1 MHGTEIPVGNQMEPP
16 VTTHNIRLQ
25 RIQLKHYTCKIVT
38 RFSSPRFLSQRIPL
52 RTFVLYATMYNRN
65 AARTTFITKPRRMQP
80 TPTSI
85 ENSFSSTKT
94 KGQSIRVVGGIG
106 RGRIMSSDF
115 TASFGEDS
123 PRLSSQR
130 FDSARFES
138 FPNYAGSELMREAG
152 LEEDSSTY
160 GSGAVD
166 PPPPSEEISEGGDF
180 AVNGPIPPVP
190 AEEAFALREWRRSN
204 AIRLE
209 EKERR
214 EKEVLKE
221 IIKEADEHKAEYY
234 RKWKIRCENSRAV
247 NREKEKAIAEL
258 IPKEVPTIE
267 KKGKKDKEK
276 KPNIIVIQGPK
287 PGKPTDLS
295 RMRQVLVKLKH
306 KPPGHMLPPPREPKK
321 DAKAQ
326 ELDQPA
332 ASTSM
337 SENQAVSAVAE

>member
-1 MHGTEIPVGNQMEPP
+1 
-16 VTTHNIRLQ
+16 
-25 RIQLKHYTCKIVT
+25 
-38 RFSSPRFLSQRIPL
+38 
-52 RTFVLYATMYNRN
+52 
-65 AARTTFITKPRRMQP
+65 
-80 TPTSI
+80 
-85 ENSFSSTKT
+85 
-94 KGQSIRVVGGIG
+94 
-106 RGRIMSSDF
+106 MSSGF

-130 FDSARFES
+130 FDSERFES

-221 IIKEADEHKAEYY
+221 IIKEADEYKAEYY

-247 NREKEKAIAEL
+247 NREKEKLFLESREKFHAEADQSYWKAIAEL
-258 IPKEVPTIE
+258 IPKEVPIIE

-295 RMRQVLVKLKH
+295 RLRQVLVKLKH

-332 ASTSM
+332 TSTSM
-337 SENQAVSAVAE
+337 SENQAVSAVADCSSLLVPVAT